1 MTKAEHLAQRGA
13 LLAAPLGAFADGVE
27 TVARALVWLAGG
39 ALIAMSFLVTAEA
52 LLRKFAG
59 LSLGS
64 VDEIVTYVFA
74 ASATCSFGFALFQ
87 RAHIRIE
94 IVRGLFPAAVRKAL
108 DVLALAAFTAVFAVI
123 GWYAVKLTVRAYM
136 TGARSVTVSRVPLV
150 WPQSIWAAGLAFT
163 ALCGIAVACR
173 AYARAS
179 MEPLTPANE
188 IELELSGTEG
198 HES

>member
-1 MTKAEHLAQRGA
+1 MTQGDLLARGGA
-13 LLAAPLGAFADGVE
+13 PLAAPLGAFADAVE
-27 TVARALVWLAGG
+27 AVARGLVWLAGG
-39 ALIAMSFLVTAEA
+39 ALIAMSFLVTVEA

-59 LSLGS
+59 MSLGS

-94 IVRGLFPAAVRKAL
+94 IIRGLFPAPIRKLL
-108 DVLALAAFTAVFAVI
+108 DGLALAAFTAVFAVI
-123 GWYAVKLTVRAYM
+123 GWYAVSLAIGAYM
-136 TGARSVTVSRVPLV
+136 TGARSVTVMRVPLV
-150 WPQSIWAAGLAFT
+150 WPQSIWALGLGFT

-173 AYARAS
+173 AYGRGS
-179 MEPLTPANE
+179 MDPLTPANE

-198 HES
+198 QEP